1 MNDTARQLRD
11 RHQLKPHPE
20 GGWYRELH
28 RSAILTTRAD
38 GSSRTALTTIL
49 FLLCEGDVSCWHRVQ
64 NADEAWVH
72 CAGAPLDLWCCD
84 PDNLVVETHQLQSH
98 DPVRVIP
105 AGHWQAARSRG
116 AYSFVSCCVGPGFD
130 FADFEMARNH
140 PIEQRPKLPYPELI

>member
-1 MNDTARQLRD
+1 M
-11 RHQLKPHPE
+11 
-20 GGWYRELH
+20 
-28 RSAILTTRAD
+28 
-38 GSSRTALTTIL
+38 
-49 FLLCEGDVSCWHRVQ
+49 
-64 NADEAWVH
+64 H

-84 PDNLVVETHQLQSH
+84 PDSLVVETHQLQSH

-130 FADFEMARNH
+130 FGDFEMARNH